1 MIRLTYGFFY
11 VVFYLISLLP
21 FSVLYLLSDV
31 VFLLLY
37 YIIRYRRRLV
47 RKHLTTCF
55 PEMSQADIIKTEKA
69 FYHWMCD
76 YFNETIKLL
85 SIKPENL
92 LKHIEFRNV
101 EALEACFSD
110 GQDCAAVLG
119 HYCNWE
125 WLSATGLCFKQHPEA
140 VAGLIYHPLYNKAFD
155 KLFLDIRQSM
165 GGVCIPKKDILRY
178 LVKYRGENRRSLFG
192 YISDQGPKWENI
204 HLWIDFL
211 HHETPVF
218 TGAERIM
225 RKMKQ
230 AVFYVDMQ
238 RPKRGKYICTFQL
251 ITRNPQELEEHEL
264 TRIFFEMLE
273 ASIRKQP
280 AYYLWTHNRW
290 KRSKKEFDQHFR
302 IENGR
307 TVRITPT
314 NQPHE

>member
-47 RKHLTTCF
+47 RNHLTTCF
-55 PEMSQADIIKTEKA
+55 PEMSQADIINTEKA

-204 HLWIDFL
+204 HLWLDFL

-218 TGAERIM
+218 TGAERII

-238 RPKRGKYICTFQL
+238 RPKRGKYICTFHL

-273 ASIRKQP
+273 ASIRQQP

-290 KRSKKEFDQHFR
+290 KRSKKEFDQHFH

-314 NQPHE
+314 NQIHE